1 MSVCRVYY
9 VPVIPMPRHAVRQ
22 QNIGRFLKG
31 VLSHCKMAPFSLQ
44 NVAF

>member
-1 MSVCRVYY
+1 MSVRRVYY
-9 VPVIPMPRHAVRQ
+9 VHDMLISRHAVIR

-31 VLSHCKMAPFSLQ
+31 VLSHCKRAPFSLQ